1 MHDYSRQSSS
11 AQGTSE
17 SLEQQ
22 TATSE
27 VLGVIS
33 RSKFELHPILQSVV
47 DTAARLCR
55 ADSAVIFRLD
65 GGLYRFAA
73 GNSLDPAYLEIER
86 QTPISPGPG
95 TVIGRAALSR
105 QVAQIDDAW
114 ADQLYEKKRTPRLDR
129 FAR

>member
-1 MHDYSRQSSS
+1 M
-11 AQGTSE
+11 
-17 SLEQQ
+17 
-22 TATSE
+22 
-27 VLGVIS
+27 
-33 RSKFELHPILQSVV
+33 
-47 DTAARLCR
+47 
-55 ADSAVIFRLD
+55 IFRLD

-114 ADQLYEKKRTPRLDR
+114 ADQHYEKKRTPRLDR